1 MGPLTYLSVMN
12 KNQPAAITPVRAL
25 IYARASQ
32 DRLKLM
38 RSIGDQISDCRSWCQ
53 PLGWAVVRVLRGADR
68 SASQWR
74 TKDREG
80 FEEALQLIESGKV
93 DGFVTWGPSR
103 AGRELEIYLQ
113 LRAACQAAGVLY
125 LTQGRV
131 FDFTRSDDSF
141 MLGFEFLRAEADART
156 MRERQVRTV
165 RLLAEKG
172 RPHGRILFSYRRVY
186 DTSTGR
192 LIGEEP
198 DPHTGELVKLMARR
212 IISDTPAGTIA
223 NDLQDRGEPTS
234 QKSHDG
240 KITSAWT
247 SMTVKQIVQNPT
259 IAGKRV
265 CRGKIIGDEAW
276 EPLISIEDFTLI
288 QRLLSDPSR
297 RVHESGLVT
306 PKSLLSHIAICD
318 CCGHPLRRVLNR
330 LHGDAPRKVRYQC
343 PFRTCYKISIS
354 AAPVEEYVVDYVLA
368 WLSRP
373 ANAALLISED
383 DEWVSQ
389 SVEAPK
395 HLVKLEARLQEAI
408 DGCANGD
415 VSLGL
420 LSGIEKK
427 LVPMIERA
435 RHLLA
440 LPIVDRAIKDLVN
453 AEDISIAW
461 NGLAFAEQRRI
472 IRALFEVRIT
482 PAPRRSAGG
491 AFQPERV
498 VITARAAGAGTV
510 QG

>member
-1 MGPLTYLSVMN
+1 MGPMAHLPVMEKN
-12 KNQPAAITPVRAL
+12 KPSAIAPVRAL

-38 RSIGDQISDCRSWCQ
+38 RSISDQISDCRSWCQ
-53 PLGWAVVRVLRGADR
+53 PLGWTVVRVLRDADR

-74 TKDREG
+74 TKEREG
-80 FEEALQLIESGKV
+80 FDEALQLIESGKV
-93 DGFVTWGPSR
+93 DGFVTWEPSR
-103 AGRELEIYLQ
+103 AGRDLEIYLQ

-141 MLGFEFLRAEADART
+141 MLGFEFPRAEADAHT
-156 MRERQVRTV
+156 MRERQIRTV

-172 RPHGRILFSYRRVY
+172 RPHGRIPYGYRGVY

-192 LIGEEP
+192 LVGQEP
-198 DPHTGELVKLMARR
+198 DPHTGELVRLMARR
-212 IISDTPAGTIA
+212 IISGTPVGTIA
-223 NDLQDRGEPTS
+223 NDLQDRGEPTP

-247 SMTVKQIVQNPT
+247 ATTVKQIMRNPT

-265 CRGKIIGDEAW
+265 YRGGVIGDAAW
-276 EPLISIEDFTLI
+276 EPLVSFEDFTRI

-297 RVHESGLVT
+297 RVRESATTG

-318 CCGHPLRRVLNR
+318 CCGHPLHRVLDR
-330 LHGDAPRKVRYQC
+330 RRGDAPRKVRYVC
-343 PFRTCYKISIS
+343 RFRTCYKISIG
-354 AAPVEEYVVDYVLA
+354 AAPVDEYVVDYALG
-368 WLSRP
+368 WLSAP
-373 ANAALLISED
+373 ANAALLVGED

-389 SVEAPK
+389 SVEARQ
-395 HLVKLEARLQEAI
+395 HLATLAARLQSAV

-415 VSLGL
+415 LSLGL

-427 LVPMIERA
+427 LVPMIEHA
-435 RHLLA
+435 RHQLA
-440 LPIVDRAIKDLVN
+440 LPIVDRAISDLVR
-453 AEDISIAW
+453 AEDISTAW

-472 IRALFEVRIT
+472 IKALFEVRIT

-491 AFQPERV
+491 AFQSERV
-498 VITARAAGAGTV
+498 VITARAVGVGTV
-510 QG
+510 QV